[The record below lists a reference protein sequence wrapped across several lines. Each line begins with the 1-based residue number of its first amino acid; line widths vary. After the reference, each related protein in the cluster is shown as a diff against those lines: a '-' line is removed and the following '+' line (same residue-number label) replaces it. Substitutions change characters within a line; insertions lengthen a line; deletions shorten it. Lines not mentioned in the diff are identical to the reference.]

1 MAIKLLRLSTT
12 GIALMMGMQGSMAE
26 DYVLDASTMA
36 VGSTAGEN
44 LVVKEGCLDP
54 SKTSCTEKFKWLT
67 STSAIKIGNLQV
79 LGQLTGDYEV
89 IITADFDRD
98 PKGIKLL
105 TSDNQGISLTFNGD
119 VWQGGRDFLPNG
131 IGEGGNHECCSQ
143 LPGWNKGYNFNEVKI
158 VVQQGVANV
167 YTNGTVMGKPITFD
181 AGQVFERV
189 AFEGITASDRIA
201 DVKVRGMQTLGSCP
215 TAPTTPTTPTTPAS
229 GGDCTA
235 DYNLDGSLHVPCIRV
250 PNAFG
255 KIDVYDIWM
264 QQQPGVFTFDLDFNR
279 ITIK

>member
-44 LVVKEGCLDP
+44 LVVKEGCLAP

-89 IITADFDRD
+89 IITADFGGD

-119 VWQGGRDFLPNG
+119 GWGRNFSPNG
-131 IGEGGNHECCSQ
+131 IGEAGNSHCCSP
-143 LPGWNKGYNFNEVKI
+143 LPGWNGNYNFNEIKI

-167 YTNGTVMGKPITFD
+167 YTNGTVKGEPITFD
-181 AGQVFERV
+181 VGQVFERV
-189 AFEGITASDRIA
+189 AFEGITANDRIA

-264 QQQPGVFTFDLDFNR
+264 QQQPGSFTFDLDFNR